1 VQPSPNGKRHHI
13 CRTARRLAWAAA
25 LALGLCGCTNFIDEV
40 TSRDFS
46 PSRVFVR
53 PDPLVVLRDSSDG
66 NDRQRALAALQE
78 PLQNGGAQKDQDVIV
93 KILTEAATKDRDL
106 LCRLAAIRS
115 LGRFKD
121 PRAAE
126 AIETVYLQDLRFGQ
140 EHNSIVRQGCLTSLA
155 QTGGPVAL
163 RRLILVAK
171 EPPAESNQQ
180 DLQETVDRRLTAVRG
195 LGKFKEPEAA
205 AALAYVLLK
214 DKDIALRDRA
224 HEALEASTGKHLPPD
239 SPQWAAYLGNTT
251 DVQQAG
257 AKGPPGNAGQITGR
271 GPPH

>member
-1 VQPSPNGKRHHI
+1 LQPSPNGKRQGF
-13 CRTARRLAWAAA
+13 CRPARRLAWTAA
-25 LALGLCGCTNFIDEV
+25 LSLGLCGCANFVDEV

-46 PSRVFVR
+46 LGRLFVR

-66 NDRQRALAALQE
+66 NDRQIALAALRE
-78 PLQNGGAQKDQDVIV
+78 PLQDGGTDKDQDVIV
-93 KILTEAATKDRDL
+93 KILTESATKDRDL

-140 EHNSIVRQGCLTSLA
+140 EQNSIVRQGCLTSLA
-155 QTGGPVAL
+155 ETGGPVAL

-180 DLQETVDRRLTAVRG
+180 DSQETVDRRLTAVRG

-214 DKDIALRDRA
+214 DKDIALQDRA
-224 HEALEASTGKHLPPD
+224 HEALEASTGKHLPAD

-257 AKGPPGNAGQITGR
+257 AKGAPGGAAQNPGQ
-271 GPPH
+271 